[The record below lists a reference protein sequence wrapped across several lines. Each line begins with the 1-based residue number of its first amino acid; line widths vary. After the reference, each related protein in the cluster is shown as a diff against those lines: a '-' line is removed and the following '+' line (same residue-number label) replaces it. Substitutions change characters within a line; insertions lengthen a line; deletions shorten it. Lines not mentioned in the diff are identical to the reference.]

1 MGPMDTIRQAILN
14 MNGREF
20 TAMDMP
26 HVNNRSSLLYKLET
40 QGELICIR
48 RIDGVTSTKPLKV
61 YKAANLADLSSY
73 GKTEVKMKD
82 KFEAWK
88 GVYPD
93 FFTLPSM
100 EGRSRLIAR
109 W

>member
-26 HVNNRSSLLYKLET
+26 NIKNRSSLLHKLES
-40 QGELICIR
+40 QNELVCVGRKEGI
-48 RIDGVTSTKPLKV
+48 TSTKPLKI
-61 YKAANLADLSSY
+61 YKVATIADFSSCGKHVKLS
-73 GKTEVKMKD
+73 EI
-82 KFEAWK
+82 FEAWK
-88 GVYPD
+88 GVYPE